1 MNFKKFISFLLIIS
15 TIFTCV
21 FASSKSLEE
30 KKKKKES
37 QQKKITEQIKEKKQ
51 KANEKENQAKTV
63 KNEIDILDEKIS
75 AADNKIYSLNN
86 QISALQKEIEES
98 EKKLQEAQNNLDKN
112 KAEFENRIRAI
123 YMNGKVGYLEVILN
137 SKNIE
142 DMMYNL
148 ELAKTIADED
158 NKLIEYIA
166 SQIDTIRITKVRL
179 VTDKDRL
186 QKSQN
191 QVIVQRN
198 ALNLASN
205 QKAAYMAS
213 LMKDVEKYRAEYQKA
228 EDEWNKLSGE
238 IEKLTKDIKTAKKL
252 EASNGAILGTG
263 NRVGKKLGWPVP
275 GHTRLSRGFGVMMHP
290 ILKIQRMHT
299 GIDIPAPSGTP
310 AVSAEGGTVIVAR
323 HMSGYGNVVMVN
335 HGNCVTVYAHLSAI
349 KTSVGSSVAKGQ
361 VIGLVGSTGLS
372 TGPHLHFEVRVN
384 GIPQN
389 PVNYV

>member
-1 MNFKKFISFLLIIS
+1 MCICKFK
-15 TIFTCV
+15 V
-21 FASSKSLEE
+21 FGRE
-30 KKKKKES
+30 KKEKRKSTKKDNWTN
-37 QQKKITEQIKEKKQ
+37 IFNRIFYGIQ

-63 KNEIDILDEKIS
+63 KNEIDILDGKIS

-86 QISALQKEIEES
+86 EISALQKEIEQS
-98 EKKLQEAQNNLDKN
+98 EKKLKEAQNNLDKN
-112 KAEFENRIRAI
+112 KTEFENRIRAI

-142 DMMYNL
+142 NMMYNL

-158 NKLIEYIA
+158 NKLIEFIA

-179 VTDKDRL
+179 VADKDKL
-186 QKSQN
+186 QKSQA

-198 ALNLASN
+198 ALNIASN

-213 LMKDVEKYRAEYQKA
+213 LMKDVAKYKAEYQKA
-228 EDEWNKLSGE
+228 EDEWNKLSAD
-238 IEKLTKDIKTAKKL
+238 IEKLTKDIKVAKKL
-252 EASNGAILGTG
+252 EASNGVILGTG
-263 NRVGKKLGWPVP
+263 NRLGKKLGWPVP

-290 ILKIQRMHT
+290 ILKVQRMHT

-310 AVSAEGGTVIVAR
+310 VVSAEGGTVIVAR
-323 HMSGYGNVVMVN
+323 SMSGYGNVIMVN
-335 HGNCVTVYAHLSAI
+335 HGNCVTVYAHLSSI

-361 VIGLVGSTGLS
+361 VIGLIGSTGLS
-372 TGPHLHFEVRVN
+372 TGPHLHFEVRIN